1 MDSTMN
7 ASESMDL
14 SMYGDL
20 LLKYLI
26 VWPLLR

>member
-26 VWPLLR
+26 V